1 MILGRLLSFGG
12 WEGVFWFFFF
22 RGYHLPKHE
31 IITPERPTHTE
42 LEHCR
47 KLTLKNMVSKSSSLH
62 VVNFLGPD
70 WIRPE
75 NPHQRRQAEGAR
87 RGVKTNR
94 AVAAAKQTE
103 PLRQLAFL
111 FLPTR
116 ALLGKARWDQVEQL
130 RHENLAA
137 NNLLPPKIVSNQ
149 WSGM

>member
-12 WEGVFWFFFF
+12 WEGVFWLFFC

-75 NPHQRRQAEGAR
+75 NPHQRRQAEGAP